1 MEDAIKVALL
11 HLLKSQ
17 DSSSSEKYVDVF
29 YLTWYLLYNYSVSD
43 IDDIVLSYVNGI
55 LEDLVEE
62 ENPEQNFDSED
73 FLEMILAYLPQ
84 LDGIDVKSLIILLK
98 PLNNVCWI
106 QEKRVTEWMMN
117 LVADVIKSKKQTS
130 VSSLDIKML
139 IEETTNKSSVKK
151 TRSVSETSE
160 PEMVSSKKRSP
171 RLSETSLDCSE
182 AEAGLEAGVARL
194 LEMFPTCCKVEAIH
208 CLTIMGG
215 DLERAAQMVLTRS
228 AINPIWS
235 EYVTSQY
242 LYINLT
248 FT

>member
-1 MEDAIKVALL
+1 
-11 HLLKSQ
+11 
-17 DSSSSEKYVDVF
+17 
-29 YLTWYLLYNYSVSD
+29 
-43 IDDIVLSYVNGI
+43 
-55 LEDLVEE
+55 
-62 ENPEQNFDSED
+62 
-73 FLEMILAYLPQ
+73 
-84 LDGIDVKSLIILLK
+84 
-98 PLNNVCWI
+98 
-106 QEKRVTEWMMN
+106 MMT

-160 PEMVSSKKRSP
+160 PEMVKKRSP

-215 DLERAAQMVLTRS
+215 DLERAAQMVLNRS
-228 AINPIWS
+228 AFNPIWS

>member
-1 MEDAIKVALL
+1 M
-11 HLLKSQ
+11 
-17 DSSSSEKYVDVF
+17 VF
-29 YLTWYLLYNYSVSD
+29 CHQLFSD

-62 ENPEQNFDSED
+62 ENPEQNFDNED

-84 LDGIDVKSLIILLK
+84 LEGIDVSILIL
-98 PLNNVCWI
+98 PPCQVSTLNNIFWI
-106 QEKRVTEWMMN
+106 QDKRVTEWMMT

-182 AEAGLEAGVARL
+182 AEADLEAGVARL

-228 AINPIWS
+228 AVNPFSVGHNIGIHMAY
-235 EYVTSQY
+235 E
-242 LYINLT
+242 L
-248 FT
+248 

>member
-1 MEDAIKVALL
+1 MEDTIKAALL
-11 HLLKSQ
+11 HLLKSR
-17 DSSSSEKYVDVF
+17 DPTSSEKYVDVCD
-29 YLTWYLLYNYSVSD
+29 LTWFLNIFWFSD

-62 ENPEQNFDSED
+62 ADPQQSFDSED

-84 LDGIDVKSLIILLK
+84 LEGIDVNILFYVETSK
-98 PLNNVCWI
+98 QSSV
-106 QEKRVTEWMMN
+106 QDKGVTEWMMT
-117 LVADVIKSKKQTS
+117 LVEDVIKSKKQTS

-160 PEMVSSKKRSP
+160 PEIMSSKKRSP
-171 RLSETSLDCSE
+171 RLSETSLECSE
-182 AEAGLEAGVARL
+182 AEAELEAGVARL

-215 DLERAAQMVLTRS
+215 DLERAAQMVLTR
-228 AINPIWS
+228 
-235 EYVTSQY
+235 
-242 LYINLT
+242 
-248 FT
+248 

>member
-1 MEDAIKVALL
+1 
-11 HLLKSQ
+11 
-17 DSSSSEKYVDVF
+17 
-29 YLTWYLLYNYSVSD
+29 
-43 IDDIVLSYVNGI
+43 
-55 LEDLVEE
+55 
-62 ENPEQNFDSED
+62 
-73 FLEMILAYLPQ
+73 
-84 LDGIDVKSLIILLK
+84 
-98 PLNNVCWI
+98 
-106 QEKRVTEWMMN
+106 MMT

-228 AINPIWS
+228 AVNGEAVYPIGTHMSHVHDRVNPS
-235 EYVTSQY
+235 LSLRATLLAY
-242 LYINLT
+242 L
-248 FT
+248 